1 MPEGVSIRSVVVTT
15 AAALLEPNVALA
27 TAGTARRATATA
39 DTTRRTAAARRRWSI
54 QVMAGSRGGDGGS
67 GHHSAARPSG
77 RPPAKLKKTPRRGVL
92 CRDGEQGGRP
102 R

>member
-1 MPEGVSIRSVVVTT
+1 MPEGVPIRSVVVAT

-54 QVMAGSRGGDGGS
+54 QVMAGSRGVYGGS
-67 GHHSAARPSG
+67 GHHSAARTSG
-77 RPPAKLKKTPRRGVL
+77 RPRAKLKKSARSGII
-92 CRDGEQGGRP
+92 CRYGEHGDR
-102 R
+102 